1 MCLLKITCSG
11 FSIYHDYE
19 GTAILRKGL
28 PLHLIQNDDLL
39 SRVLLVIQGTVP
51 CDKSSTHTI
60 DLDTL
65 SFPCRW
71 CSGDAW
77 VHDW

>member
-1 MCLLKITCSG
+1 MCLLEITCLG

-39 SRVLLVIQGTVP
+39 YRVLLVIQGTVL
-51 CDKSSTHTI
+51 CDEFSMHAIELHT
-60 DLDTL
+60 T
-65 SFPCRW
+65 
-71 CSGDAW
+71 
-77 VHDW
+77 